1 MKLIGTGETAQKQ
14 KVTSQNAHPLSNV
27 IKDILKALSNVAAER
42 KKNDFY
48 KKKKKKAQLEVTT
61 RIHTHTEGYE
71 NYYSIKSDNSLPSS
85 SVHEIPDNIRW
96 VAYT

>member
-48 KKKKKKAQLEVTT
+48 KKKKKSPT
-61 RIHTHTEGYE
+61 RSY
-71 NYYSIKSDNSLPSS
+71 NKDP
-85 SVHEIPDNIRW
+85 
-96 VAYT
+96 YTY

>member
-42 KKNDFY
+42 KKMTFI
-48 KKKKKKAQLEVTT
+48 KKKKKAQLEVTT